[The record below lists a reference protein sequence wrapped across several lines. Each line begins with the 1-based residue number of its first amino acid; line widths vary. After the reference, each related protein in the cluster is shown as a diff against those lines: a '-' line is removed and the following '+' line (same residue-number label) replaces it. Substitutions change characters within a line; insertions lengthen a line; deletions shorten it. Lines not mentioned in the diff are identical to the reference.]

1 MPKREP
7 WIFGLTAASAVAV
20 LVSIAAGEI
29 LLAMACLAWLIV
41 RPRRVVWPG
50 YMVPL
55 CAFMATTVLSLAMS
69 AQPEAGMGVVRKFVL
84 FAMGLLAANFVINNE
99 RARGCYAALLGIA
112 AVTSMVAL
120 GQFALRYMKFQ
131 ATQSLT
137 DDPTVLARITGF
149 MGHWMTFSGEQLLIW
164 CAAVPAMIALGRRWL
179 VPLGVVGTALVL
191 SFTRSVWLGALGG
204 FLAVALLLPRRIL
217 LGVVLPVGLVAAAA
231 SGLIYHRVSM
241 SFGQNF
247 SPDSS
252 RLAMVFTGFQMIQD
266 HPLFGVGPERIHTEF
281 PIYYHGNDLANFY
294 YGHLHN
300 NIVQIAAE
308 RGLLCLAAFLWFI
321 FAIYADLARM
331 LKTATDETRWTVL
344 SALAAMTGFLVA
356 GFFEYNFGDS
366 EVLLLFLFIVS
377 LPYGAYERSGTE
389 ATHISER
396 SFVNQPERTVTG

>member
-1 MPKREP
+1 MSKGEP

-20 LVSIAAGEI
+20 LVSIAAAEI
-29 LLAMACLAWLIV
+29 LLAMACLAWLIL
-41 RPRRVVWPG
+41 RPRPMVWPG
-50 YMVPL
+50 YIVPL

-69 AQPEAGMGVVRKFVL
+69 AQPEVGMGVVRKFVL
-84 FAMGLLAANFVINNE
+84 FAMGLLAANFVINND
-99 RARGCYAALLGIA
+99 RARVCYAGLLGVA

-120 GQFALRYMKFQ
+120 GQFAVRYMKFQ
-131 ATQSLT
+131 ATQSLA

-164 CAAVPAMIALGRRWL
+164 CAAVPAMVALGRRWF

-204 FLAVALLLPRRIL
+204 FLAVALLLPRRMLI
-217 LGVVLPVGLVAAAA
+217 GVVLPVGLVAAAA

-252 RLAMVFTGFQMIQD
+252 RLAMAFTGFRMIQD

-281 PIYYHGNDLANFY
+281 PLYYQGDDLANFY

-300 NIVQIAAE
+300 NILQIAAE

-321 FAIYADLARM
+321 FEIYADLARM

-344 SALAAMTGFLVA
+344 SALAALTGFLIA

-377 LPYGAYERSGTE
+377 LPYGVYERRRTE
-389 ATHISER
+389 ATHIGEH
-396 SFVNQPERTVTG
+396 SFANQP